1 MSLSDRILKVGG
13 IFFATFSSGPKTPLS
28 PPPLPIR
35 YQRRKTIPMNQELL
49 DAKIEKRLAETH
61 ATALSEDG
69 PLILGMLLK
78 NQNNANAANGGT
90 ANTSI
95 LDPSS
100 VALELASPAV
110 KAVKPGYV
118 MDDTN
123 NALAANGGSANNSI
137 LYPSSD
143 SLKLAS

>member
-1 MSLSDRILKVGG
+1 
-13 IFFATFSSGPKTPLS
+13 
-28 PPPLPIR
+28 
-35 YQRRKTIPMNQELL
+35 MNQELL

-61 ATALSEDG
+61 ATALSKDG